1 MDNKKEQL
9 IKLIHELRG
18 PDKLKIYFRLSIL
31 ALLVILNPVIIAR
44 TLQKGDSVMF
54 IFLLLSEII
63 LLSFLYGFWNSIKE
77 SLKENENEKI
87 LNVIYNTSI
96 VNKIIFS
103 DHKIIFDITEDE
115 DEVLFVKN
123 ENKLKEIQKLLS
135 EHFGSSKI
143 LIK

>member
-1 MDNKKEQL
+1 MDKKEQL

-18 PDKLKIYFRLSIL
+18 PDKLKIYFRLFIL
-31 ALLVILNPVIIAR
+31 VLLVILNPVIIAR

-123 ENKLKEIQKLLS
+123 ENKLKEIQNLLS

>member
-18 PDKLKIYFRLSIL
+18 PDKLKIYFRLFIL
-31 ALLVILNPVIIAR
+31 VLLVILNPVIIAR
-44 TLQKGDSVMF
+44 TLQKGDSVMV

>member
-18 PDKLKIYFRLSIL
+18 PDKLKIYFRLSIV

-44 TLQKGDSVMF
+44 TLQKGDSVMV

-77 SLKENENEKI
+77 SLKKNENEKI

>member
-1 MDNKKEQL
+1 MDKKEQL

-44 TLQKGDSVMF
+44 TLQKGDSVMV

-77 SLKENENEKI
+77 SLKKNENEKI